1 MMFRAVIC
9 LVTSVTAMTLTRR
22 DVSPDAISV
31 VNLAVDRGES
41 QHGASG
47 VLYGLPLDLNQIPDK
62 WFIDMGYGY
71 SRGGGSSLTAGGHA
85 WITSFDDYKV
95 GNVRFCCTS
104 TYHVPQERALTTTG
118 PHEWRYI
125 QLPNRT
131 QVQWHIHHHDE

>member
-1 MMFRAVIC
+1 MMSRIIFC
-9 LVTSVTAMTLTRR
+9 LVTTVTAMSLSRR

-62 WFIDMGYGY
+62 WFLDMDYGY

-85 WITSFDDYKV
+85 WITSFEDYKV
-95 GNVRFCCTS
+95 CRVRLCRTFTS
-104 TYHVPQERALTTTG
+104 HNAPKREEALSANDDRS
-118 PHEWRYI
+118 E
-125 QLPNRT
+125 
-131 QVQWHIHHHDE
+131 